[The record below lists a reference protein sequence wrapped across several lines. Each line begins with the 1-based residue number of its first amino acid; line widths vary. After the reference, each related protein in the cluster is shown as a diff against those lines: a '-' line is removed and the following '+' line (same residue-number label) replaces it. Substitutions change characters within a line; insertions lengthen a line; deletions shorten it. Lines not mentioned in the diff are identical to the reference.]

1 MIGVINL
8 TPHKIVI
15 YDEDGKRVI
24 EEIPPSGAVARVTV
38 TSRVV
43 GRLGVIPV
51 RKVEYGEIENLPDP
65 MEGIY
70 YIVSSVVLIALREKG
85 IHRPDVLAPDTN
97 PDSAVRDS
105 EGRVIGVKYL
115 QTFWEPEIGKEVE

>member
-8 TPHKIVI
+8 TPHKVTI
-15 YDEDGKRVI
+15 YDKEGKKVI
-24 EEIPPSGAVARVTV
+24 EEIPPSGAVARVAV

-43 GRLGVIPV
+43 GRLGVIPI

-70 YIVSSVVLIALREKG
+70 YIVSSVVLVALREKG
-85 IHRPDVLAPDTN
+85 INRPDVLAPDTN
-97 PDSAVRDS
+97 PDSVIRDS

-115 QTFWEPEIGKEVE
+115 QTFWEPEISEEE